1 MRIVQGTITY
11 KKAHGSGYFHTIS
24 TEGETFRF
32 FSKKDTFSLFENCE
46 VVLSRKNNTYFLDD
60 FLSLE
65 EVAPLRKNPRNFI
78 AASWLAEL
86 AHSFTMPDVSELNF
100 IKKCRETLFSDF
112 NSETLEAIESD
123 YCAVSGFSGDE
134 KKENILSDYFSNSLN
149 IRKSLLNQLKIR
161 GNHDCSS
168 KT

>member
-1 MRIVQGTITY
+1 MQIVQGTITY

-32 FSKKDTFSLFENCE
+32 FSKKDSLSLFENCE

-60 FLSLE
+60 FVSLE
-65 EVAPLRKNPRNFI
+65 ETAPLRSNPRNFI

-86 AHSFTMPDVSELNF
+86 AHSFTMPDVYEIGF
-100 IKKCRETLFSDF
+100 IKKCRETLFNDF
-112 NSETLEAIESD
+112 NYETLDAIESD
-123 YCAVSGFSGDE
+123 YCAVSGFSADE

-149 IRKSLLNQLKIR
+149 IRRSLLNQLKIR
-161 GNHDCSS
+161 SNA
-168 KT
+168 